1 MRKTILLL
9 AAIGLVPIATTAQNL
24 GEIHGRVISAG
35 TGEGV
40 AFASISCW
48 PSGTGPST
56 ESDVDGRFK
65 LKPLEPGTYS
75 LRFSEVGHV
84 TVELANIEVTSDNI
98 TVLGK
103 VEMEGTELPTLV
115 VEARVFERPLM
126 DVDNPAVNTLMAKE
140 FERDPNRKNPTDM
153 IVKSFP
159 GVTKSRD
166 GESLI
171 FRGSR
176 EGSMAYYVDG
186 VKVTGKLSG
195 VPTFGIRSISVYTG
209 ALPAR
214 YGDVTGG
221 VVVIDTKTY
230 QEEWA
235 RRKVDAEREALNETI
250 RE

>member
-1 MRKTILLL
+1 
-9 AAIGLVPIATTAQNL
+9 
-24 GEIHGRVISAG
+24 
-35 TGEGV
+35 
-40 AFASISCW
+40 
-48 PSGTGPST
+48 
-56 ESDVDGRFK
+56 
-65 LKPLEPGTYS
+65 
-75 LRFSEVGHV
+75 
-84 TVELANIEVTSDNI
+84 
-98 TVLGK
+98 
-103 VEMEGTELPTLV
+103 
-115 VEARVFERPLM
+115 
-126 DVDNPAVNTLMAKE
+126 
-140 FERDPNRKNPTDM
+140 M

-235 RRKVDAEREALNETI
+235 RRKIDAEREALSETTI
-250 RE
+250 E